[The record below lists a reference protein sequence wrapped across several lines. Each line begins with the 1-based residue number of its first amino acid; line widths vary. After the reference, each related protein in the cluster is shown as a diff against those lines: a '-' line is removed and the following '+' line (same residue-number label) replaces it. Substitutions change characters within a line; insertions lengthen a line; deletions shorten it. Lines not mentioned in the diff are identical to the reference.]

1 MKRMIVLSVVFAGLL
16 VVGAVPNAQARDC
29 STATLQGG
37 YGFFAYNSILP
48 AGTPRLAIGRL
59 SFDGKG
65 NFTNA
70 FTFNDNG
77 TVSQHTDFGTYTVN
91 ADCTGKIFTN
101 GGTKTIEI
109 VIVDSGNE
117 FYQLRTEDASVL
129 FLFNAAKKQ
138 FPGDNSGGN

>member
-1 MKRMIVLSVVFAGLL
+1 MKRMFVVPVVFAGML

-29 STATLQGG
+29 SNSTLQGG

-48 AGTPRLAIGRL
+48 AGTPRAALGRL

-65 NFTNA
+65 NFTNV

-77 TVSQHTDFGTYTVN
+77 TISHHTDFGTYSVN

-101 GGTKTIEI
+101 GGTATIEI
-109 VIVDSGNE
+109 VIVDGGNE
-117 FYQLRTEDASVL
+117 LYQLRTDPATVL

-138 FPGDNSGGN
+138 FPGDN